1 MEAGGVAASKRGDGG
16 ILEAGGV
23 AGVRKLVDGSTEA
36 SGDVSDSGEA
46 SVDVDSG
53 EASGAEVDDSGVD
66 KWIPPPH
73 NGGAV
78 GVYDQMPD
86 RAGGYCLYIFYS
98 NSTAS
103 VPTRPQT
110 VWSFSDCITS
120 TMQAHSPAFI
130 PFSVLQNVEAYN
142 DNVYL
147 QCGSPTLITL
157 LARAQRGCSETEKY
171 LPYCRS

>member
-53 EASGAEVDDSGVD
+53 EASGAEVDDSGED

-98 NSTAS
+98 NSSAS
-103 VPTRPQT
+103 VPVR
-110 VWSFSDCITS
+110 SFSDCITS
-120 TMQAHSPAFI
+120 TLQAHSPASI
-130 PFSVLQNVEAYN
+130 PFSVLKMLKHTMAMP
-142 DNVYL
+142 
-147 QCGSPTLITL
+147 S
-157 LARAQRGCSETEKY
+157 CSVA
-171 LPYCRS
+171 LSL